1 MGAFYVNY
9 TVKGAD
15 QQSVVR
21 ALSGRKAFVT
31 PEWNGFTVVFDEESD
46 KQDQVTIAI
55 LAVQLSTE
63 LRSTVLALL
72 IHDSDIL
79 WFQLYE
85 GGKLTDQYNSG
96 RVIFLRKLKFYRR
109 KVAMQSDLA
118 QSSSAKTM
126 LKSSEYYE
134 RPTKSAHSLGIGTRI
149 SFRCSTCPLLPL
161 DTGFVRLP
169 WAISQRDC
177 RQRTWQ
183 LPTDENRCSGR
194 VTAYVT
200 VSLADDMSGGRS

>member
-46 KQDQVTIAI
+46 KQDQVTIAK

-85 GGKLTDQYNSG
+85 GGKLTDQYNSAPSYFSPKSEILPPEG
-96 RVIFLRKLKFYRR
+96 GDAERLCSVFQCKDDAKVERILRASYKEYPFAGDRHADLVQVLNLPTFAVGYGFRS
-109 KVAMQSDLA
+109 VALDYLPEGLSAEDLA
-118 QSSSAKTM
+118 
-126 LKSSEYYE
+126 
-134 RPTKSAHSLGIGTRI
+134 
-149 SFRCSTCPLLPL
+149 
-161 DTGFVRLP
+161 
-169 WAISQRDC
+169 
-177 RQRTWQ
+177 
-183 LPTDENRCSGR
+183 
-194 VTAYVT
+194 TA
-200 VSLADDMSGGRS
+200 D